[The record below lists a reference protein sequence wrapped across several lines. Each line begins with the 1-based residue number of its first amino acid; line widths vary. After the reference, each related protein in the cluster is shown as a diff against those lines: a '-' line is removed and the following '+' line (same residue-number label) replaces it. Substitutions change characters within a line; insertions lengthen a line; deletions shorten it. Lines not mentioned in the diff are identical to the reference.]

1 MGCKELSLDC
11 RLLCCCVVSI
21 VLSCLARYP
30 HPSMPS
36 TLTSPGPGLTSH
48 TSGAALLA
56 PTVCPRLGLLGDY
69 LPSHSLD
76 AGSSLARSRAHLVGV
91 GRHPRVISHQISVIN
106 PHRGTISQSLTCQEL
121 LSGLQRTALDGQSP
135 LSPAVIAISGISCP
149 GRLATLHAAIRAGNY
164 PADDS
169 QTTVRSTEE
178 ATGRHLD
185 TTRGW
190 SSRRPQ
196 PSACVFLGPG

>member
-1 MGCKELSLDC
+1 M
-11 RLLCCCVVSI
+11 SI
-21 VLSCLARYP
+21 VLSCLVRYP

-36 TLTSPGPGLTSH
+36 TSPGPRLAH
-48 TSGAALLA
+48 IRAALLA

-69 LPSHSLD
+69 LATRWMLDPHSPVRELTSLVLGD
-76 AGSSLARSRAHLVGV
+76 TLVSS
-91 GRHPRVISHQISVIN
+91 VIKLSVIN
-106 PHRGTISQSLTCQEL
+106 PHRGTISQSLTSQEY
-121 LSGLQRTALDGQSP
+121 LSGLQRTALDRQSP
-135 LSPAVIAISGISCP
+135 LSPAVIAISGISCL
-149 GRLATLHAAIRAGNY
+149 GRLATVPAAIRAGNY
-164 PADDS
+164 PAEDS

-196 PSACVFLGPG
+196 LSACVFLARVD